1 MKNALYLTV
10 TVMLLL
16 IGCATQPLDMHS
28 AGTSE
33 LFERRAK
40 ITRKLRED
48 DFGVDWG
55 MTRWISHAAEKNSV
69 LKEKAAIDAELARRH
84 VTRGYP
90 IATPTGQLGMVR
102 SPYTGRLYD
111 VRAVP
116 HGALVHDLD
125 ANKLFRRP

>member
-1 MKNALYLTV
+1 MRYLTV
-10 TVMLLL
+10 TVTLLL
-16 IGCATQPLDMHS
+16 IGCATQPIDMHS
-28 AGTSE
+28 AATSE
-33 LFERRAK
+33 LLERQAA
-40 ITRKLRED
+40 IDRKVRED

-84 VTRGYP
+84 VTGGYP
-90 IATPTGQLGMVR
+90 IATASGQPGMVR

-116 HGALVHDLD
+116 HGALVRDVD
-125 ANKLFRRP
+125 ANKLFRSP